1 VSVLSGGG
9 PSPTGTI
16 DFFLCQPSEVTSG
29 GCEGT
34 AGTKIGATKT
44 LVGGTIT
51 SDSTNTTTA
60 IGKYCWRAVYTPATG
75 SPYTGS
81 SHTNALTVAS
91 ATDTPECFVT
101 LNPTT
106 LLSFSDQIVG
116 LPATATGTVAYS
128 VYNSSD
134 CTNAANLV
142 QDITG
147 TTAVTA
153 GIAPA
158 SLSYTPAAPGGT
170 FYVRALFTG
179 NGDFTGVV
187 FDNCTEHVTIAD

>member
-1 VSVLSGGG
+1 TRSSQSTTAILHDFALGQVDLCSASVSTSASPSGNGVLAGTSVSDTATVNVLTGGG
-9 PSPTGTI
+9 PTPTGTI
-16 DFFLCQPSEVTSG
+16 DFFLCQPSQVTTG

-60 IGKYCWRAVYTPATG
+60 IGKYCWRAVYTPVTG

-116 LPATATGTVAYS
+116 L
-128 VYNSSD
+128 
-134 CTNAANLV
+134 
-142 QDITG
+142 
-147 TTAVTA
+147 
-153 GIAPA
+153 
-158 SLSYTPAAPGGT
+158 
-170 FYVRALFTG
+170 
-179 NGDFTGVV
+179 
-187 FDNCTEHVTIAD
+187 